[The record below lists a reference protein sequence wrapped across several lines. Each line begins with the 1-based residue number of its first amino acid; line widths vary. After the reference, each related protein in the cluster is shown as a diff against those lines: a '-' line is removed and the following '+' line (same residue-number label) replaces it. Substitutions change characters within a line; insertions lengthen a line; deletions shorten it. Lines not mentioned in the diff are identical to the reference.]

1 MSRVRRLEK
10 DQSASSVSKL
20 RPRRRA
26 NRKMSSVRDVTSTR
40 NTSVT
45 VSAIVPNIVPSAA
58 FSCDVDSADV
68 IVEPAFQA
76 VTETVTIVTD
86 EEVGVAFDGSEFV
99 NEVEVSSQDE
109 QEEEDEVVDGAWIP
123 PEVRVTVAQ
132 RLPLFPSA
140 LDPSSQM
147 DYYFSSIDDNMSGLL
162 DL

>member
-1 MSRVRRLEK
+1 M
-10 DQSASSVSKL
+10 
-20 RPRRRA
+20 
-26 NRKMSSVRDVTSTR
+26 
-40 NTSVT
+40 
-45 VSAIVPNIVPSAA
+45 SAIVPNIVQSATT
-58 FSCDVDSADV
+58 SCDVDSADV

-109 QEEEDEVVDGAWIP
+109 QEEEEEVVDGAWIP

-140 LDPSSQM
+140 LDPSSQI
-147 DYYFSSIDDNMSGLL
+147 DDYFSSIDDNMSGLL
-162 DL
+162 DLWSKHTILIALKVFVLCSLYFVCDLVINCVAFY